1 MSTMSTLQAAVRE
14 SASDIAVQIDHDM
27 SAADAVA
34 LFEKRFAPFTG
45 QASAVHWPGFPFTGQ
60 ASTVLQTLATLSDND
75 LCWLANAVFLAAD
88 RGSIDNN
95 SKAIAAVGIVA
106 EVAGGFGQA

>member
-27 SAADAVA
+27 SAANAVA
-34 LFEKRFAPFTG
+34 LFEKRFA
-45 QASAVHWPGFPFTGQ
+45 PFTGQ

-88 RGSIDNN
+88 RGSIDKN